1 MEELLNK
8 ALLVQKQT
16 KKYSFANAT
25 VIAISTILFFDYGA
39 LAGSY
44 RQDSKMPKC
53 QNNLG
58 EAVVFINGNSDKQKP
73 AAGMAKRD
81 ENGQPIVVRF
91 NYESAPV
98 ELQQFIDFHECAH
111 HQTGD
116 LEQPHPPQNSP
127 KHMMKESIADCIA
140 ALRMRKSEEI
150 LLIEALLELKKAM
163 SALGFPLTSI
173 KSRELN
179 ISNCFKNKISTK
191 LYISKV
197 LKKRGFE

>member
-1 MEELLNK
+1 MKVLLVAFIMVLISSKIAWSQDIFTEFEIITPPSCVNNKGINVQFQNLSSKLGEFSAGVAKRNKKTGPIIYRLNYEKSPK
-8 ALLVQKQT
+8 ALQ
-16 KKYSFANAT
+16 
-25 VIAISTILFFDYGA
+25 I
-39 LAGSY
+39 
-44 RQDSKMPKC
+44 
-53 QNNLG
+53 
-58 EAVVFINGNSDKQKP
+58 
-73 AAGMAKRD
+73 
-81 ENGQPIVVRF
+81 
-91 NYESAPV
+91 
-98 ELQQFIDFHECAH
+98 FIDLHECAH

-140 ALRMRKSEEI
+140 ALRMRESEEM
-150 LLIEALLELKKAM
+150 LIEALLELKKAM

-179 ISNCFKNKISTK
+179 ISNCFKKKISTK

>member
-1 MEELLNK
+1 MSGIRGSGVGGVGFGGEVVEEGHVGRMVRRFEGR
-8 ALLVQKQT
+8 AYHEQ
-16 KKYSFANAT
+16 
-25 VIAISTILFFDYGA
+25 
-39 LAGSY
+39 
-44 RQDSKMPKC
+44 RQD
-53 QNNLG
+53 
-58 EAVVFINGNSDKQKP
+58 
-73 AAGMAKRD
+73 
-81 ENGQPIVVRF
+81 
-91 NYESAPV
+91 V
-98 ELQQFIDFHECAH
+98 EQDFHECAH

-140 ALRMRKSEEI
+140 ALRMRESEEM
-150 LLIEALLELKKAM
+150 LIEALLELKKAM

-179 ISNCFKNKISTK
+179 ISNCFKKKISTK